1 MTGHHRHPPH
11 PFSYYPHHPFPYH
24 PHHSHHP
31 LPYHPHHPD
40 IPGDILTKGFREIMG
55 KYTFEQC

>member
-1 MTGHHRHPPH
+1 MTGHHPHPPH
-11 PFSYYPHHPFPYH
+11 PFPYYPHHPFPNH

-40 IPGDILTKGFREIMG
+40 IPGDISTKGFRETLG
-55 KYTFEQC
+55 K